1 MTSIAFPSRLLLL
14 SVSAATLL
22 AFAAPG
28 GAQEPKAEPSEPA
41 PASVPAPPT
50 PNGGP
55 PPGEFVIGAGDV
67 LHVFIWKEPD
77 LTRNVTVRLDGRITV
92 PLIGEIAAAGKSPA
106 SLAAEIRTALARF
119 ISTPNVTVEVN
130 QTSSAQ
136 FYVLGQVLKPGQF
149 SMAGT
154 VTVLQALAL
163 AGGFKEFAKTEE
175 IVVVRREGEAQTFLP
190 FNYKRVQ
197 GGKDPTQNLTLRP
210 GDTILVP

>member
-22 AFAAPG
+22 AFAVPG
-28 GAQEPKAEPSEPA
+28 GAQEPKAEHSEPA

-92 PLIGEIAAAGKSPA
+92 WLDDAAPEGHPSTYDLCRRHAN
-106 SLAAEIRTALARF
+106 SLCVPMGWQLRD
-119 ISTPNVTVEVN
+119 
-130 QTSSAQ
+130 
-136 FYVLGQVLKPGQF
+136 
-149 SMAGT
+149 
-154 VTVLQALAL
+154 
-163 AGGFKEFAKTEE
+163 
-175 IVVVRREGEAQTFLP
+175 RR
-190 FNYKRVQ
+190 N
-197 GGKDPTQNLTLRP
+197 
-210 GDTILVP
+210 LVPAIGADAKAS